1 MTAVAW
7 PTIRR
12 LSTHRRLPIAIR
24 SPRRR
29 LGCVWQAAVYRLRER
44 SATGGTFPGDVCHRS
59 CAGAPTGGR
68 TRIPLPRRGG
78 PLDRRDRP
86 PARTRKG
93 HREGIPLRPDGREG
107 AGGQAPLPGRMPR
120 LRETDRGP
128 RRQGRRVPVLQAL
141 PSRRDRANPDPRVGA
156 RRDARVAGPV
166 RQSAVVNG
174 LVSHPPRPPARWR
187 GTEAP
192 AGRRLAG
199 ALDGRRPVRHLG
211 GGAVR
216 RLP

>member
-86 PARTRKG
+86 PARTRKR
-93 HREGIPLRPDGREG
+93 HREGLPLRPDRREG
-107 AGGQAPLPGRMPR
+107 EGGQAPLPGRMPR
-120 LRETDRGP
+120 LRRH
-128 RRQGRRVPVLQAL
+128 R
-141 PSRRDRANPDPRVGA
+141 
-156 RRDARVAGPV
+156 
-166 RQSAVVNG
+166 
-174 LVSHPPRPPARWR
+174 PRPEAARATRTSTASAAIPARSR
-187 GTEAP
+187 HPGP
-192 AGRRLAG
+192 ASGCATRCAHGGR
-199 ALDGRRPVRHLG
+199 DT
-211 GGAVR
+211 AVR
-216 RLP
+216 RRRRTGLAPTPAGEVARH